1 MQKLRVG
8 VLMGGKSIEKE
19 VSFNSG
25 RTICDHLDTMRYT
38 IVPLFQTTTNE
49 LFVLPWHFLH
59 RGKISDFLNRLSS
72 EAEHI
77 KWDDLK
83 NRVDFIYI
91 ATHGRYA
98 EDGTLQGF
106 LEVLGIPYLGSKT
119 LGSALGMDKIMQKEF
134 LSINGISV
142 PQGIV
147 VTPTQIADFPTY
159 EKDIKEAL
167 KTKKIALPYIVKP
180 YKEGSS
186 FGISIVSHDQDFAG
200 ALIKACYADERS
212 AQAVIVEEKI
222 EGMEFSC
229 ITITDYKTNTLIALP
244 PTEVVADPAVGIFDY
259 EQKYMPGRA
268 TEFTPARCS
277 NEIQEKIQQA
287 CIKAMHALSMSNLSR
302 IDGFVKSDGTIVIV
316 DPNTLSGMAPAS
328 FLFREAAYIN
338 ISHTQLI
345 NHLIETELQSY
356 GMLDAILAQEKKD
369 AEIMNIQKIRVGILM
384 GGPSNEREISLES
397 GRNIAYKLSPHKYQA
412 FPLFVNKQMELFP
425 LTPQLLVLNSTAQ
438 IEKEIDPA
446 TKIAWD
452 DLATLVDFIFI
463 GLHGGPGENGA
474 VQGTLEMLEIPYN
487 GSSVLASAL
496 CMDKYKTTQYLHAQ
510 GFEVPKGLLVNK
522 QEWLIN
528 KTRIIAS
535 IMQLLSLPLIVKPH
549 DDGCSVMV
557 QKIKNE
563 TDLITAIELILAS
576 DKEHALVEEYI
587 VGMEL
592 TIGVVGNDQPR
603 ALPPSQAVCASE
615 ILSIEEKFLP
625 GAGENQTPA
634 PLSAPALAL
643 VQKTMEEVY
652 KAVGAKGYARIDCFY
667 QNADQ
672 SPTKKERVI
681 ILEVNTLPGMTP
693 ATCIFHQAA
702 EIGIKPMDFVD
713 LIITLGLEEHSK
725 STFIKNNFVKKIV
738 NTVNKKEI
746 TYSTGDKI

>member
-1 MQKLRVG
+1 MTKLRVG

-25 RTICDHLDTMRYT
+25 RTICDHLDTMRYS
-38 IVPLFQTTTNE
+38 IVPLFQTTENK
-49 LFVLPWHFLH
+49 LYILPWHFLH
-59 RGKISDFLNRLSS
+59 RGKIADFLHRLPT

-77 KWDDLK
+77 TWDELK
-83 NRVDFIYI
+83 NRVDFVYI

-106 LEVLGIPYLGSKT
+106 LEVLGIPYLGSKV

-134 LSINGISV
+134 LSINGIPV
-142 PQGIV
+142 PEGIV
-147 VTPTQIADFPTY
+147 VSPNQIADFQKYQTT
-159 EKDIKEAL
+159 IKEELLA
-167 KTKKIALPYIVKP
+167 KKISLPYIVKP

-186 FGISIVSHDQDFAG
+186 FGISIVYREQDLAA
-200 ALIKACYADERS
+200 ALAKACYADDRHPQP
-212 AQAVIVEEKI
+212 AIVEEKI
-222 EGMEFSC
+222 DGMEFSC
-229 ITITDYKTNTLIALP
+229 ITITDYKTNTIVALP

-277 NEIQEKIQQA
+277 KQIQEKIQQT
-287 CIKAMHALSMSNLSR
+287 CIKAMHALNMSNLSR
-302 IDGFVKSDGTIVIV
+302 IDGFVKKDGTIVIV
-316 DPNTLSGMAPAS
+316 DPNTLSGMAPSS

-369 AEIMNIQKIRVGILM
+369 AEIMNKEKIRVGILM

-397 GRNIAYKLSPHKYQA
+397 GRNITYKLSPHKYQPV
-412 FPLFVNKQMELFP
+412 PLFVSKQMELFP
-425 LTPQLLVLNSTAQ
+425 LTSQLLVLNSTAQ
-438 IEKEIDPA
+438 IEQEINPA
-446 TKIAWD
+446 TKISWN
-452 DLATLVDFIFI
+452 DLSSLVDFVFI

-487 GSSVLASAL
+487 GSSVLTSAL

-510 GFEVPKGLLVNK
+510 GFDVPRGILVN
-522 QEWLIN
+522 QNDWLLD
-528 KTRIIAS
+528 KTNIIKD
-535 IMQLLSLPLIVKPH
+535 IMQSISLPIIVKPH

-557 QKIKNE
+557 QKVKNE
-563 TDLITAIELILAS
+563 TDLVSAIELIFANG
-576 DKEHALVEEYI
+576 KEHALVEECI
-587 VGMEL
+587 IGMEL
-592 TIGVVGNDQPR
+592 TVGVVGNEHPR
-603 ALPPSQAVCASE
+603 ALPPSQAVSASE

-634 PLSAPALAL
+634 PLPAAVLAS
-643 VQKTMEEVY
+643 VQKTMEAVY
-652 KAVGAKGYARIDCFY
+652 KSVGAKGYARIDCFY
-667 QNADQ
+667 QNESQ

-681 ILEVNTLPGMTP
+681 ILEINTLPGMTP

-713 LIITLGLEEHSK
+713 LIITLGLEEHGNDLSR
-725 STFIKNNFVKKIV
+725 KNAIDLRLDADKK
-738 NTVNKKEI
+738 NGQLTHPE
-746 TYSTGDKI
+746 

>member
-1 MQKLRVG
+1 MTKLRVG

-25 RTICDHLDTMRYT
+25 RTICDHLDTMRYSV
-38 IVPLFQTTTNE
+38 VPLFQTVTNE
-49 LFVLPWHFLH
+49 LYILPWHFLH
-59 RGKISDFLNRLSS
+59 RGKIADFFTRLST
-72 EAEHI
+72 EANCI
-77 KWDDLK
+77 KWDELK
-83 NRVDFIYI
+83 NHVDFIYI

-106 LEVLGIPYLGSKT
+106 LEVFGIPYLGSKI

-134 LSINGISV
+134 LSMHAICV

-147 VTPTQIADFPTY
+147 VHPSQINDFQYY
-159 EKDIKEAL
+159 EKNIKEELQAR
-167 KTKKIALPYIVKP
+167 KIALPYIVKP

-186 FGISIVSHDQDFAG
+186 LGISIVYHEQDLAA
-200 ALIKACYADERS
+200 ALKKACYTDERH
-212 AQAVIVEEKI
+212 AQAVLVEEKI

-229 ITITDYKTNTLIALP
+229 ITITDYKTNTIIALP

-277 NEIQEKIQQA
+277 KEIEEKIQQT
-287 CIKAMHALSMSNLSR
+287 CIKAMHALNMSNLSR
-302 IDGFVKSDGTIVIV
+302 IDGFAKADGTIIIV

-328 FLFREAAYIN
+328 FLFREAAHIN

-356 GMLDAILAQEKKD
+356 GMLDAILAQEKENAKT
-369 AEIMNIQKIRVGILM
+369 MNTQKIRVGILM

-412 FPLFVNKQMELFP
+412 LPLFVNKQMELFP

-438 IEKEIDPA
+438 IEKEIDPS
-446 TKIAWD
+446 TKIAWH
-452 DLATLVDFIFI
+452 DLSKSVDFIFI

-487 GSSVLASAL
+487 GSSVLTSAL
-496 CMDKYKTTQYLHAQ
+496 CMDKYKTTQYLQAR
-510 GFEVPKGLLVNK
+510 GFEVPKGILVNK
-522 QEWLIN
+522 QEWLLN
-528 KTRIIAS
+528 KTEIIQS
-535 IMQLLSLPLIVKPH
+535 IMQSISLPLIIKPH

-557 QKIKNE
+557 QKIKKE
-563 TDLITAIELILAS
+563 ADLTAAIELIFAS
-576 DKEHALVEEYI
+576 GKEYALIEECI
-587 VGMEL
+587 MGMEL
-592 TIGVVGNDQPR
+592 TVGVVGNEQPR
-603 ALPPSQAVCASE
+603 ALPPSQAVCTSE

-634 PLSAPALAL
+634 PLPGTALAL
-643 VQKTMEEVY
+643 VQKIMEEVY
-652 KAVGAKGYARIDCFY
+652 KAVGAKGYVRIDCFY
-667 QNADQ
+667 QNAAQ

-681 ILEVNTLPGMTP
+681 VLEINTLPGMTP

-713 LIITLGLEEHSK
+713 LIITLGFEEHKKSALKNATSK
-725 STFIKNNFVKKIV
+725 QIV
-738 NTVNKKEI
+738 ETLTDNTKPVV
-746 TYSTGDKI
+746 YQ